1 MRPPPA
7 AGFNDMVAGALWL
20 APQAQESA
28 GGGAAVAPAKLGGVP
43 MGAGEQRQGIEVGQR
58 ASLTRVIS
66 DDDIEAY
73 ARLTGDRNPLHL
85 DEAFAI
91 RSRFGRRVAHGLL
104 SAGLISAVLGTRL
117 PGPGA
122 VYLQQTLRFVRPV
135 YPGDTVT
142 ATVEVTAYREDRRV
156 ATLRT
161 TCTDQGGA
169 TVLDGEAIVLLDP
182 AEGL

>member
-1 MRPPPA
+1 M
-7 AGFNDMVAGALWL
+7 
-20 APQAQESA
+20 
-28 GGGAAVAPAKLGGVP
+28 GGEEK
-43 MGAGEQRQGIEVGQR
+43 RQGIEIGQR

-73 ARLTGDRNPLHL
+73 AKLTGDHNPLHV
-85 DEAFAI
+85 DEAFAV

-104 SAGLISAVLGTRL
+104 SAGLISALLGTRL

-122 VYLQQTLRFVRPV
+122 IYLQQTFRFVRPV

-142 ATVEVTAYREDRRV
+142 ATVEVTAYREDRRM

-161 TCTDQGGA
+161 TCADQRGEI
-169 TVLDGEAIVLLDP
+169 VLDGEAIVLLDP
-182 AEGL
+182 PGSL